1 MAKATHRMHKET
13 ARDAGFGSL
22 SILSVLAGVVCAYGT
37 FAVVAAI
44 AGAVTNAADIA
55 TEFRTDDWTSSG
67 AAASAITAAVL
78 FVAYLFGGY
87 VAGRMA
93 RRASMLHGFAVFV
106 ATLVLGAIAGAV
118 VTGIADNAELE
129 QNLRSIGIPTSWDQV
144 TGVAVAGVIV
154 SLAAILLGSLI
165 GSWLGEHWH
174 TKLARRAVDPAYGP
188 QSDAWDRAAAAE
200 MDAHRRVQGDPALQ
214 RDDEALRLDAL
225 ARRDDTLTRRDD
237 AAVDLRDDR
246 IGATADEERLTE
258 AEWAERRRTAVPP
271 RTGPTAF

>member
-1 MAKATHRMHKET
+1 MAKATHRIHKET
-13 ARDAGFGSL
+13 ARDAGFGSV
-22 SILSVLAGVVCAYGT
+22 SVLSVLAGVVCAYGT

-67 AAASAITAAVL
+67 AAASAITAVVL

-93 RRASMLHGFAVFV
+93 RRAAILHGVAVFV
-106 ATLVLGAIAGAV
+106 TTLVIGAIAGAV

-129 QNLRSIGIPTSWDQV
+129 QNLRSIGIPTSSDQV
-144 TGVAVAGVIV
+144 TGVAIAGVIV
-154 SLAAILLGSLI
+154 SLVAILLGSLV

-188 QSDAWDRAAAAE
+188 QAEAWDQAAAAE
-200 MDAHRRVQGDPALQ
+200 VAAQRRLEHDPALQ
-214 RDDEALRLDAL
+214 RDAAVARAEADHRTGAP
-225 ARRDDTLTRRDD
+225 RRDEEHL
-237 AAVDLRDDR
+237 DLRDRAASPSD
-246 IGATADEERLTE
+246 ERLTA
-258 AEWAERRRTAVPP
+258 AEWAEHQRAEHAAGRT
-271 RTGPTAF
+271 TF

>member
-1 MAKATHRMHKET
+1 MAQSAHRIHKET

-44 AGAVTNAADIA
+44 VGSITNAADIA
-55 TEFRTDDWTSSG
+55 TEFRTDDWTGSG
-67 AAASAITAAVL
+67 AAASAITAVVL

-93 RRASMLHGFAVFV
+93 RRASMLHGLAVFV
-106 ATLVLGAIAGAV
+106 TTLVLGGIAGAV

-144 TGVAVAGVIV
+144 TEVAIAGVIV
-154 SLAAILLGSLI
+154 SLVAILLGSLV

-188 QSDAWDRAAAAE
+188 QADAWDRAAAAE
-200 MDAHRRVQGDPALQ
+200 MDAHRRVESDPALH
-214 RDDEALRLDAL
+214 RDADLVHADERA
-225 ARRDDTLTRRDD
+225 DDGI
-237 AAVDLRDDR
+237 DLRSR
-246 IGATADEERLTE
+246 ATDATSSEERLT
-258 AEWAERRRTAVPP
+258 ATEWAERQRTQQPT
-271 RTGPTAF
+271 TGPTGF

>member
-1 MAKATHRMHKET
+1 MAKATHRIHKET
-13 ARDAGFGSL
+13 ARDAGFGSV

-67 AAASAITAAVL
+67 AAASAITAVVL

-106 ATLVLGAIAGAV
+106 TTLVLGAIAGAV

-129 QNLRSIGIPTSWDQV
+129 QNLRSIGIPTSSDQV
-144 TGVAVAGVIV
+144 TGVAVAGVIL
-154 SLAAILLGSLI
+154 SLVAILLGSLV

-188 QSDAWDRAAAAE
+188 QAAAWDQAAAAE
-200 MDAHRRVQGDPALQ
+200 VAAQRRLQDDPALE
-214 RDDEALRLDAL
+214 R
-225 ARRDDTLTRRDD
+225 D
-237 AAVDLRDDR
+237 AAAVRADELDRERERVDLRDRDHVDLRDR
-246 IGATADEERLTE
+246 PVTATPSDERLTA
-258 AEWAERRRTAVPP
+258 AEWAEHQRAEHAAGRT
-271 RTGPTAF
+271 TF